1 MLGVAV
7 DKACLEDSDCTL
19 EGAEVREPR
28 ITATTSSCLGQ
39 ETRGHEYAVSMQSDY
54 SGGLESACMNSSR
67 RFAISYWSL

>member
-1 MLGVAV
+1 MLGDAV

-39 ETRGHEYAVSMQSDY
+39 ETRGHEYAVRCRVTTAVD
-54 SGGLESACMNSSR
+54 
-67 RFAISYWSL
+67 WSLHA